1 MESCLVFDEIDA
13 HIGGEA
19 AVSVAKLLKQQG
31 RSRQIIAVTHNPVI
45 AAAADLHIAVVKQQV
60 TSRTHP
66 IAGASASSTISTL
79 SGRSERESE
88 LARMATGSLNTT
100 AGVDLARALL
110 DIDFN
115 SL

>member
-1 MESCLVFDEIDA
+1 MVFDEIDA

-45 AAAADLHIAVVKQQV
+45 AAAADLHIAVVKQQAN
-60 TSRTHP
+60 SRTYYSTT
-66 IAGASASSTISTL
+66 AGASASSTISTL
-79 SGRSERESE
+79 YDRSERECE